1 MKVCGQNR
9 FARLLP
15 QRAITIQV
23 LSAKPK
29 NALFSLQPSVGTQTF
44 SGLLG
49 IPIKSPSLLRQRN
62 VHGIKPG
69 NV

>member
-15 QRAITIQV
+15 QRAMTIHI
-23 LSAKPK
+23 LPAKPK
-29 NALFSLQPSVGTQTF
+29 NALFSLQPFVGAQIF
-44 SGLLG
+44 PGLVS
-49 IPIKSPSLLRQRN
+49 IPVKSPRLLRQRN
-62 VHGIKPG
+62 VHGAKPG